1 MPEHLIPTNELIG
14 AWVFVGLTLLI
25 FSFLYKDNPL
35 FKIGEHLYVVEIDAA
50 SQEAADEEVR
60 ATVPD
65 TFRACTPPPPPC

>member
-1 MPEHLIPTNELIG
+1 MNRMNTYR
-14 AWVFVGLTLLI
+14 VLLEAPD
-25 FSFLYKDNPL
+25 SWRCPRGGCAL
-35 FKIGEHLYVVEIDAA
+35 GEHLYVVEIDAA